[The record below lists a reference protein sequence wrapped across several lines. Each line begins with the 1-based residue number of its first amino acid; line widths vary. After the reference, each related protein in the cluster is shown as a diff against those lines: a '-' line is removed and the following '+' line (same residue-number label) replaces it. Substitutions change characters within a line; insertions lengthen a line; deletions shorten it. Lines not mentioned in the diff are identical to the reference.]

1 MKFLKSIFTI
11 AMLAI
16 LATSCGNDDE
26 PIAHDNYMEQQ
37 FTGCFNYI
45 YKQSLNQGV
54 ISKGTTYMFRWR
66 ADFTAD
72 VYIYNAKFS
81 AMMPD
86 GVDIVI
92 EGLKWTSA
100 DGVKSI
106 SANDVVPNKVTMNGT
121 AVGAS
126 AYMIDKLEISSMER
140 RVSSHTPEYI
150 PVINVAM
157 TLGDIKVVTLQEYTV
172 YFGSTGV
179 VNSMAGANFT
189 SKASYY
195 AVTLDPEAMKAKIE
209 IFGAKFAEKMPSM
222 DMTFGDVPFTASATG
237 YTLTCDELIPTI
249 TNVPYPDYAITN
261 LIGQG
266 NLLSGLNLQ
275 FDCMGIYTVQA
286 QLGYSIVTDAVQ

>member
-11 AMLAI
+11 AMFAM

-26 PIAHDNYMEQQ
+26 PVAHDNYMEQQ

-54 ISKGTTYMFRWR
+54 MSKGTTYMFRWR

-100 DGVKSI
+100 DGIKSI
-106 SANDVVPNKVTMNGT
+106 SATDVVPSKVTMNGALT
-121 AVGAS
+121 DAS
-126 AYMIDKLEISSMER
+126 AYVFDKLEISSFER
-140 RVSSHTPEYI
+140 RVSTHSPEYI
-150 PVINVAM
+150 PVINVAI
-157 TLGDIKVVTLQEYTV
+157 TIGDIKVVTLQKYTV

-179 VNSMAGANFT
+179 VNSTAGTNFT
-189 SKASYY
+189 SKAPYY
-195 AVTLDPEAMKAKIE
+195 AVTLDPETMKAKIE
-209 IFGAKFAEKMPSM
+209 IFGAKFAEKMPSL
-222 DMTFGDVPFTASATG
+222 DMTFSDVPFTASVTG

-249 TNVPYPDYAITN
+249 KNVPYPDYAITN
-261 LIGQG
+261 LLGQG
-266 NLLSGLNLQ
+266 NLASGLNLQ
-275 FDCMGIYTVQA
+275 FDCMGVYTVRA
-286 QLGYSIVTDAVQ
+286 QLGYSIVADAVQ